1 MTSVISG
8 SWVTKH
14 CLNPNLTQSTWDLS
28 IAACDAVNATDP
40 NSPTPSRHYNAMVAG
55 LSLRNGKHLR
65 APMDKKLRAGHNLF
79 KQKDGRNAMQAST
92 SAASARKLAMDPEEW
107 KTRVDLAAAFRLAA
121 LQNWDELLFAHLS
134 ARVPGHPNQFL
145 MHPAA
150 ILFEEVTA
158 SNLHKLD
165 ERCNHVEPSDELP
178 HKFAFPFH
186 KGIYDAFPQAQCVVH
201 LHTKYATAVA
211 MQEQGL
217 IPGNQYALWLG
228 PIGYHD
234 YEGLLS
240 TDEEGQRLAKNFG
253 NKQIVLQRGHGFVLW
268 GHTIHEAYMLAFLV
282 IRACETQVRS
292 MAGGIKPYI
301 PPQQVLDATIGQ
313 ARIITDGN
321 APFNQ
326 MTWRALLRKLD
337 RDAPDYKT

>member
-1 MTSVISG
+1 
-8 SWVTKH
+8 
-14 CLNPNLTQSTWDLS
+14 
-28 IAACDAVNATDP
+28 VNA
-40 NSPTPSRHYNAMVAG
+40 A
-55 LSLRNGKHLR
+55 
-65 APMDKKLRAGHNLF
+65 
-79 KQKDGRNAMQAST
+79 T
-92 SAASARKLAMDPEEW
+92 SAARALKPGMDPAEW
-107 KTRVDLAAAFRLAA
+107 KARVDLAAAFRLAA
-121 LQNWDELLFAHLS
+121 LQDWDELLFAHLS
-134 ARVPGHPNQFL
+134 ARVPNHPNQFL

-165 ERCNHVEPSDELP
+165 ENCNHVEPSDELP

-186 KGIYDAFPQAQCVVH
+186 KGIYDAFPQAQCVMH

-211 MQEQGL
+211 MQEHGL
-217 IPGNQYALWLG
+217 IPGNQYAMWLG
-228 PIGYHD
+228 PVGYHD

-240 TDEEGQRLAKNFG
+240 TTEEGQRLAKNFG

-268 GHTIHEAYMLAFLV
+268 GHSVHEAYMLAFLV

-292 MAGGIKPYI
+292 SAGAVEPYV
-301 PPQQVLDATIGQ
+301 PPQAVLDATIGQ
-313 ARIITDGN
+313 AKIITDGKE
-321 APFNQ
+321 PFNQ

>member
-1 MTSVISG
+1 
-8 SWVTKH
+8 
-14 CLNPNLTQSTWDLS
+14 
-28 IAACDAVNATDP
+28 
-40 NSPTPSRHYNAMVAG
+40 
-55 LSLRNGKHLR
+55 
-65 APMDKKLRAGHNLF
+65 
-79 KQKDGRNAMQAST
+79 MQAST

-107 KTRVDLAAAFRLAA
+107 KARVDLAAAFRLAA
-121 LQNWDELLFAHLS
+121 LQGWDELLFAHLS

-165 ERCNHVEPSDELP
+165 ENCNHVDPNDELP

-186 KGIYDAFPQAQCVVH
+186 KGVYDAFPQAQCVVH

-217 IPGNQYALWLG
+217 IPGNQYAMWLG
-228 PIGYHD
+228 PIGYHN
-234 YEGLLS
+234 YEGLIS
-240 TDEEGQRLAKNFG
+240 TDEEGKRLAKNFG

-292 MAGGIKPYI
+292 MAGGVKPYV
-301 PPQQVLDATIGQ
+301 PPQDVLDVTIGQ